1 MSLKFT
7 VCKAQKQMW
16 MQTICFQGPYSWPP
30 HLTAKESTKLGKS
43 IIFSLLRRMQAT
55 PGMPTSYSRKNLGWN
70 PNSTTGPWIL
80 NLIGL
85 FEVLNEIRHV
95 KPVNPKWN
103 QPWIFIGRTEA
114 EAPILWATDSLE
126 RADSLEKTLMLG
138 KIEGRRRRE
147 RQRMRWLDG
156 ITNSMDISWTSSRRW
171 WRTGKSGM
179 LQSIG
184 SQRVRHDW
192 ATEQQQE

>member
-1 MSLKFT
+1 
-7 VCKAQKQMW
+7 

-30 HLTAKESTKLGKS
+30 QLTAKESTKLGKS

-55 PGMPTSYSRKNLGWN
+55 PRMPPSYSRKNPNWN

-95 KPVNPKWN
+95 KPVNPKGN
-103 QPWIFIGRTEA
+103 QPWILIGRTEA
-114 EAPILWATDSLE
+114 EAPILWATDGKSLTHW
-126 RADSLEKTLMLG
+126 KTLMLG

-147 RQRMRWLDG
+147 QQRMRWLDG
-156 ITNSMDISWTSSRRW
+156 INDSMDISWTSYRRW

-179 LQSIG
+179 RQSIG
-184 SQRVRHDW
+184 LQRVGCDW
-192 ATEQQQE
+192 ATEQQQQQGMSLAQ